1 MWSFQVARASETE
14 WVKVDEYL
22 THKPLSEEQKRTVLG
37 TDTIL
42 RDTHEV
48 PIVFF
53 SKPHPKWVVV
63 RSEIEHRRMELI
75 KERMQE
81 LDSSNKVGMLLCAA
95 RRQSQ

>member
-1 MWSFQVARASETE
+1 MYSFQVARGRVGER
-14 WVKVDEYL
+14 VHVDEYL
-22 THKPLSEEQKRTVLG
+22 TETPLTSDQKAQLIASGSV
-37 TDTIL
+37 L

-53 SKPHPKWVVV
+53 SEPHPKWVVV